1 MLRAISSSGVPSRAK
16 SAPSL
21 RVCVS
26 RRDTAN
32 LPHQT
37 APPRRIGEIRQWR
50 QSSNAN
56 RCGCGRPGRRS
67 APTSRASTSPARS
80 RRKRVAAIKQAWGDH
95 LVLRFRGQSLTD
107 DDLMRF
113 SRQFGELDWAPIAAT
128 NDAPEGREYIM
139 VVSNVVENGQ
149 PIGQL
154 GAYEAVW
161 HTDMSYVAE
170 PPMASALYSLEAPP
184 SGGDTGFCN
193 MYLAYDTL
201 PAELRRAVEGK
212 LCRHDASRNSAGELR
227 RGFVDAPDPTQ
238 VVGAEHP
245 IVRTHP
251 APAGRR
257 CFSDGAAT
265 PTSRAAARRERG
277 AARRAVGALHQAGIR
292 LVSAMAGRRFDPV
305 GQPLR
310 HAPARRLRP
319 GDPARHAPH
328 PDPGRPP
335 VLTGEAA
342 PCIGLGGRVCWSR

>member
-1 MLRAISSSGVPSRAK
+1 MATVIEREQVRVRPTGAALGADVEGVNLEGGL
-16 SAPSL
+16 APET
-21 RVCVS
+21 V
-26 RRDTAN
+26 D
-32 LPHQT
+32 
-37 APPRRIGEIRQWR
+37 
-50 QSSNAN
+50 
-56 RCGCGRPGRRS
+56 
-67 APTSRASTSPARS
+67 
-80 RRKRVAAIKQAWGDH
+80 AIKAAWGDH
-95 LVLRFRGQSLTD
+95 LVLRFRGQSLGD

-201 PAELRRAVEGK
+201 APELRRAVEGK
-212 LCRHDASRNSAGELR
+212 RCRHDASRNSAGELR
-227 RGFVDAPDPTQ
+227 RGFVEAPDPTQ

-251 APAGRR
+251 ATGRKALFLGRR
-257 CFSDGAAT
+257 PNAYIPGLPLAESEELLDALWAHCTKPEFAWYQQW
-265 PTSRAAARRERG
+265 RAGDLILWDNRCVMHRRD
-277 AARRAVGALHQAGIR
+277 A
-292 LVSAMAGRRFDPV
+292 FDPTT
-305 GQPLR
+305 
-310 HAPARRLRP
+310 RRVMHRTQIQGDRP
-319 GDPARHAPH
+319 F
-328 PDPGRPP
+328 
-335 VLTGEAA
+335 
-342 PCIGLGGRVCWSR
+342 